1 MSELSCFV
9 KSGAAM
15 WFQSTFSIDLP
26 FQRSITRRDIEYK
39 LPKESRAQILQVIIT
54 MIAIIILQKWLEAG
68 LSTPGE
74 DKDKV
79 AKYIWFGRQMIVSVL
94 IIGGSSF
101 SFLFGKVGQWSGLVG
116 I

>member
-1 MSELSCFV
+1 M

-54 MIAIIILQKWLEAG
+54 MIAIIILQK
-68 LSTPGE
+68 
-74 DKDKV
+74 
-79 AKYIWFGRQMIVSVL
+79 
-94 IIGGSSF
+94 
-101 SFLFGKVGQWSGLVG
+101 
-116 I
+116 